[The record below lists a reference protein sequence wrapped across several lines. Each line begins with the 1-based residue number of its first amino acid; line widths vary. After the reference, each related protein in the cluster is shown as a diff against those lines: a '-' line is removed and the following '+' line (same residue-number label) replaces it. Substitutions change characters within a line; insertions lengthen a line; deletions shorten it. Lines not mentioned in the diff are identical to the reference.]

1 MGDRNR
7 FARLVSLAGFLC
19 AGAVLAALPACGGGA
34 GGSTATP
41 FLPPPPAKQGK
52 HFKHIVIVIQENRTF
67 DNLFATFPG
76 ADGTT
81 VGKTHNGGTLRLRPA
96 DLESPIS
103 PNNGYSFWLRDWNHG
118 KMNDFDIVPI
128 GSTSGTY
135 VYQYVRPAQIRPY
148 WDLAKQYVLSDHMF
162 QTQGSG
168 SFTAHQDLIRGDT
181 AINATY
187 NLIDFP
193 TGGADQP
200 WGCDAHPG
208 TATSLITQGGQ
219 WKQYKNTGPFPCL
232 TYRTLRDTL
241 DAKSL
246 SWRYYAPAVGQS
258 FGGNLWNAFDAIKAV
273 RYGPQ
278 WQTNQ
283 ASPETKVFTDIKRN
297 TLPAVSWVI
306 PDYQNSDHP
315 GDNSDTGPSWV
326 AQVVNAIGESKAWKT
341 TAIVIVWDDW
351 GGWYDHVAPPG
362 RRSYGGLGFRVPA
375 IVVSPYAKMGYV
387 SHVEYDFG
395 SIIKFVEENW
405 DLPSLGTSDKSAA
418 GFLDDFFDFTQQ
430 PRTFVPIGS
439 KYARTYFLQQRPSN
453 RAVDNE

>member
-7 FARLVSLAGFLC
+7 FARLISLAGFLC
-19 AGAVLAALPACGGGA
+19 AGAVLAALPGCGGGS
-34 GGSTATP
+34 GGSVAAP

-52 HFKHIVIVIQENRTF
+52 HFKHIVILIQENRTF
-67 DNLFATFPG
+67 DNLFATFSG
-76 ADGTT
+76 ADGAT

-148 WDLAKQYVLSDHMF
+148 WDLAKQYVLADHLF

-208 TATSLITQGGQ
+208 TKTSLITQSGEWRPYQ
-219 WKQYKNTGPFPCL
+219 NTGPFPCL

-241 DAKSL
+241 DAKAL

-273 RYGPQ
+273 RYGPE

-326 AQVVNAIGESKAWKT
+326 AQVVNAIGESKAWNT

-362 RRSYGGLGFRVPA
+362 ERSYGGLGFRVPA

-405 DLPSLGTSDKSAA
+405 DLPSLGTSDKNAA
-418 GFLDDFFDFTQQ
+418 SFLDDFFDFTQQ
-430 PRTFVPIGS
+430 PRAFVPIGS
-439 KYARTYFLQQRPSN
+439 KYARTYFLHQRPSN
-453 RAVDNE
+453 RPVDNE